1 MPQGKPKPSEI
12 ALEAKRKYLPSL
24 EASEQWQS
32 YMCGSCLIKD
42 TAEVPVNDDG
52 RKYGR
57 PRVTVEDGDPVNTVI
72 GARAYGSM
80 ALVNTANERKPGGD
94 WESGFTAAEECLA
107 RRSTLTHA
115 LKHSYQGG
123 GGKSGFYP
131 IPQRGAIYSPHVGKV
146 SHNHLT
152 GIYAHVFAAVVFREG
167 EKGGYRPYEEYQD
180 ISVISVA
187 PIRGPRLDVSGSDYS
202 FPEERELMES
212 KMKAILRTAAWA
224 KVPRLCIAAFGI
236 GPVFKNPARVT
247 ALMWKQLLFHDQE
260 FYGAFEDIVFAIDTS
275 SSSASKTGQEDLD
288 AYRDVFH
295 PSNVIPS
302 QYRQSH
308 FTYD

>member
-1 MPQGKPKPSEI
+1 MPQSKPKPSEI
-12 ALEAKRKYLPSL
+12 ALEAKRKYLPGL
-24 EASEQWQS
+24 EASEQWRA
-32 YMCGSCLIKD
+32 YMCGSFLIKD
-42 TAEVPVNDDG
+42 TAEVSITDDK
-52 RKYGR
+52 RSYGR

-80 ALVNTANERKPGGD
+80 ALVNTANERKAGGD

-107 RRSTLTHA
+107 RRSTLIHA
-115 LKHSYQGG
+115 LKHSYQS
-123 GGKSGFYP
+123 GGKADRFYP
-131 IPQRGAIYSPHVGKV
+131 IPQRGSIYSPHVV
-146 SHNHLT
+146 
-152 GIYAHVFAAVVFREG
+152 IFRDG
-167 EKGGYRPYEEYQD
+167 EKGSYRPYEQYQD
-180 ISVISVA
+180 IPVISVA

-224 KVPRLCIAAFGI
+224 SIPRLCIAAFGI

-275 SSSASKTGQEDLD
+275 SSSSSKTTQADLD

-295 PSNVIPS
+295 PSNVLPT
-302 QYRQSH
+302 QYRTSQ
-308 FTYD
+308 FAYD